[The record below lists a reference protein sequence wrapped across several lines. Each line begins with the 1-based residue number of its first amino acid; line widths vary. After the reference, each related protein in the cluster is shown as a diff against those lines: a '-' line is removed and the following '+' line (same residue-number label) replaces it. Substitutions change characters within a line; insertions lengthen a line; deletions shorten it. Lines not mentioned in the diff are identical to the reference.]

1 MWTKQK
7 QREQN
12 KTNRVQ
18 TKYEQSSNEK
28 TNLTINE
35 NKQNWQP
42 MKMTTEPVSRDEA
55 LIPDDV
61 ILTRSGL
68 LDTSYGD
75 LDDATSSEG
84 R

>member
-1 MWTKQK
+1 
-7 QREQN
+7 
-12 KTNRVQ
+12 
-18 TKYEQSSNEK
+18 
-28 TNLTINE
+28 
-35 NKQNWQP
+35 

>member
-1 MWTKQK
+1 MDK
-7 QREQN
+7 
-12 KTNRVQ
+12 
-18 TKYEQSSNEK
+18 
-28 TNLTINE
+28 I
-35 NKQNWQP
+35 
-42 MKMTTEPVSRDEA
+42 EPVSRVEA

-61 ILTRSGL
+61 ILPGSRS